1 MSSSW
6 FARLVHCVLAIGCI
20 ELLFSCGNDSTS
32 GEPEAPPTSMDG
44 GIWNKRDFGIPWN
57 TSVAYGTVT
66 DLRDSQVYRTVK
78 IGSQTWF
85 AENLNY
91 KLPGAD
97 SGLCYKNSLDSCAK
111 YGRMYT
117 WSMVMGVSSRYD
129 SAVLGS
135 PLPHQGICPS
145 GWRVPSDTD
154 WWNLMETV
162 GVDSARIKL
171 SAAGGWSTK
180 YYTGTDNGFRALAGG
195 LCYLPASYLGVGQHG
210 YFLTSSEDSAET
222 AWNWTFDF
230 GSSRITH
237 SERGGKSIPVSL
249 RCIKN

>member
-6 FARLVHCVLAIGCI
+6 FARLAPCVLAIGCI
-20 ELLFSCGNDSTS
+20 ELLFSCGNSSTT
-32 GEPEAPPTSMDG
+32 GDLEAPPTSMDG

-91 KLPGAD
+91 KLSGAD
-97 SGLCYKNSLDSCAK
+97 SGWCYNNSPDSCAK

-117 WSMVMGVSSRYD
+117 WSMVMGVSRKYD
-129 SAVLGS
+129 STVLGS
-135 PLPHQGICPS
+135 SHSLQGICPS
-145 GWRVPSDTD
+145 GWRVPLDTD
-154 WWNLMETV
+154 WWILMDTV

-171 SAAGGWSTK
+171 SAAGGWDTK
-180 YYTGTDNGFRALAGG
+180 YFKGTDNGFRALPGG
-195 LCYLPASYLGVGQHG
+195 LRYNPTPYMGVGQSG
-210 YFLTSSEDSAET
+210 YFWTSSEDT
-222 AWNWTFDF
+222 AAAAWDWNFNF
-230 GSSRITH
+230 GDSRITH
-237 SERGGKSIPVSL
+237 QTGDKSIPVSL